1 MLDDT
6 LLDDPAWLQQA
17 DTAGLLRAA
26 ATPGAQVRATAG
38 AAVEAGLS
46 RLVSERPRALVLLS
60 RSAAGADAAP
70 LVTALLGP
78 ECPVPVVTSPD
89 VPRWVGPLD
98 VVVVHVDDMVDEPAL
113 AEGVYRAGRRGAR
126 VVVAGPGDGPVAAA
140 AAGGQA
146 ILLPTRVPVPP
157 GLGLAAAVALTLAVT
172 DALGLLRV
180 DLDGLADRLD
190 HASERDHLS
199 HESFVNPAKSLAL
212 RFGERLPLL
221 WGVDPVAVAVAGHG
235 AGALAGFAGVAADA
249 TGYQQA
255 ERRPALFRTA
265 VSQGSDGDIFADPDD
280 LSGQQRVRVLLVS
293 VPAGPAVSPVPPRP
307 DQREADLVLRRAT
320 DRLPAADLLVPGEE
334 SQGDPVTGALS
345 LACRLDTAAVY
356 LGLTTGAMGGS
367 AELRP
372 SGV

>member
-26 ATPGAQVRATAG
+26 ATPGAQVRSTAG
-38 AAVEAGLS
+38 AAAEAGLA
-46 RLVSERPRALVLLS
+46 RHVTERPRALVLLA

-78 ECPVPVVTSPD
+78 ECPVPVVTSLD
-89 VPRWVGPLD
+89 VPQWVGPLD

-126 VVVAGPGDGPVAAA
+126 VVVAGPADGPVAAA

-157 GLGLAAAVALTLAVT
+157 GLGLAAAVALTLAVA

-180 DLDGLADRLD
+180 DLDGLADQLD
-190 HASERDHLS
+190 HAAERDHPS

-212 RFGERLPLL
+212 RLGERVPLL

-255 ERRPALFRTA
+255 ERRSALFRTA
-265 VSQGSDGDIFADPDD
+265 VAQGSDGDIFADPDD
-280 LSGQQRVRVLLVS
+280 LSGQRVRVLLLS
-293 VPAGPAVSPVPPRP
+293 VPAGPATPPGPPRA
-307 DQREADLVLRRAT
+307 DHREADLVLRRAT
-320 DRLPAADLLVPGEE
+320 DRLPSADLLVPGEE

-367 AELRP
+367 AEPRP